1 MYFLNRKIFNFQE
14 SGKWINNKIS
24 ISKIIN
30 KIINIKNRI
39 EKGLRLDLNVSI
51 PHSKA
56 VLASRPFISI
66 HSDTRKITATN
77 TIVRANAINKE
88 DVKFIY

>member
-39 EKGLRLDLNVSI
+39 EKGLRLDLNVSM

-66 HSDTRKITATN
+66 HNDTRKMTTTN
-77 TIVRANAINKE
+77 TIVRVNAINKE
-88 DVKFIY
+88 DTKFIY